1 MLAPKRIKFRKMFK
15 GRTKGIATRGSRV
28 SFGEF
33 GLMSLEPGWITN
45 RQIEASRVAIPLVRP
60 LNILRNL
67 IRFGASIGQAP
78 VL

>member
-1 MLAPKRIKFRKMFK
+1 LPRWAM
-15 GRTKGIATRGSRV
+15 
-28 SFGEF
+28 
-33 GLMSLEPGWITN
+33 
-45 RQIEASRVAIPLVRP
+45 PLVRP